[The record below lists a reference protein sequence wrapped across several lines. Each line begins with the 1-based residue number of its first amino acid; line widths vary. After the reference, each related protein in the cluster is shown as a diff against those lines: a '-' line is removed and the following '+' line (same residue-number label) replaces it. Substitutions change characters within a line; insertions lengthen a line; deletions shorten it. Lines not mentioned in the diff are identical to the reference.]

1 MKGREEKCQRYNKGK
16 IQSLIIFYSSNRQV
30 FKVITFTKYRL
41 ILAYEL
47 VK

>member
-1 MKGREEKCQRYNKGK
+1 MKGKEVKCQRYNKGK

-30 FKVITFTKYRL
+30 FKVITFTKYRV